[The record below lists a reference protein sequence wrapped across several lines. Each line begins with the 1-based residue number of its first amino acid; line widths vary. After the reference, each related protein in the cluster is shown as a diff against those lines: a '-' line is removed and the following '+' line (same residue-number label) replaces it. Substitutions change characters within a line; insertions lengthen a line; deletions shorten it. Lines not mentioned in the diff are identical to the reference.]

1 MLTKEEKRERNKQ
14 RSKLWRENNPE
25 KSKANYRN
33 WYLKNKKL
41 ADTYIRAW
49 RKTNKEK
56 TRGWRNEWAKK
67 NSNKIYFWN
76 NKRRIAK
83 LKAQPPWQNDQPL
96 QIIYDQ
102 CRRLSDIIGI
112 QYHVDHIIPLRGK
125 DVCGLHVPWNL
136 QVIPAEENLSKGNRI
151 CQHPS

>member
-41 ADTYIRAW
+41 ADTYIKAW

-56 TRGWRNEWAKK
+56 TRDWRNEWAKK
-67 NSNKIYFWN
+67 NRNKIYFWN
-76 NKRRIAK
+76 NKRRVAK
-83 LKAQPPWQNDQPL
+83 LKAQPAWQNDQPL
-96 QIIYDQ
+96 QVIYEQ
-102 CRRLSDIIGI
+102 CHRLSDIIGI
-112 QYHVDHIIPLRGK
+112 QYHVDHIIPLRGRG
-125 DVCGLHVPWNL
+125 VCGLHVPWNL
-136 QVIPAEENLSKGNRI
+136 QIIPAEENLSKGNRT
-151 CQHPS
+151 CHLLS